1 MKSQTLPPI
10 YDTTIEKDGHEFP
23 WEIVWRNQKLK
34 FPIGMDPSST
44 ASKDIVKELWIMVDK
59 CMQYNPN
66 DRKLLRKF
74 VGFL

>member
-1 MKSQTLPPI
+1 MKQRTLPPI
-10 YDTTIEKDGHEFP
+10 YETTIERDGHEFP
-23 WEIVWRNQKLK
+23 WEIAWRNQKLK

-66 DRKLLRKF
+66 DR
-74 VGFL
+74 